1 VEFYESVG
9 DPKYSYYQDKTI
21 KLLQKEDRLLRSS
34 MPTAPK
40 RSKSTTLTQH
50 RKADSAIKSHHQ
62 TAQRDSKKLQL
73 NLASQNE
80 NISKR
85 LQKRRQRMASC
96 SPNRNLKVSKDAD
109 VCAGVG
115 SDHNLDRI
123 IDEFVLKKLE
133 TRRSIKTKYETELN
147 NLKEFYESSMF
158 ESIKK
163 ELLRKMELEI
173 TEAENKIETQKKQ
186 AIQQLT
192 KSVNKE

>member
-1 VEFYESVG
+1 
-9 DPKYSYYQDKTI
+9 
-21 KLLQKEDRLLRSS
+21 
-34 MPTAPK
+34 M
-40 RSKSTTLTQH
+40 
-50 RKADSAIKSHHQ
+50 
-62 TAQRDSKKLQL
+62 
-73 NLASQNE
+73 
-80 NISKR
+80 
-85 LQKRRQRMASC
+85 
-96 SPNRNLKVSKDAD
+96 
-109 VCAGVG
+109 G

-192 KSVNKE
+192 KV